1 MRGGAT
7 SPRRLI
13 LCAMSTPWYVEAFR
27 SDYRDVYAHRN
38 LAAAREETRWL
49 ATEVLRGMDGPV
61 LDDCCGFGRH
71 SLALAEAGFDVFG
84 IDLSLDLLASSGDM
98 EGAPE
103 RLSGRLAQAD
113 MRALPF
119 AASSFAAVVNLFTSF
134 GYLGD
139 VGDGAALDEMARVL
153 RPGGTL
159 VMDLMNP
166 TSIRRGLRPT
176 SREERDGI
184 VLESRRSLEDGG
196 RRVVKEVLLTLAT
209 GEVRRWREEV
219 RMYEPAELD
228 ALMAA
233 RGLSV
238 VRRAGSFEGE
248 PFDPQLA
255 DRQVVL
261 ARS

>member
-1 MRGGAT
+1 MA
-7 SPRRLI
+7 
-13 LCAMSTPWYVEAFR
+13 TPWYVEAFR
-27 SDYRDVYAHRN
+27 GDYREVYAHRN
-38 LAAAREETRWL
+38 LAAARREVRWL
-49 ATEVLRGMDGPV
+49 AEEVLAGVEGPV

-84 IDLSLDLLASSGDM
+84 IDLSFDLLASSETM
-98 EGAPE
+98 EGAGE
-103 RLSGRLAQAD
+103 RLSGRLGQAD

-119 AASSFAAVVNLFTSF
+119 RRASFAAVVNLFTSF

-139 VGDGAALDEMARVL
+139 EGDGAALDEMARVL

-166 TSIRRGLRPT
+166 GAIRRGLRPS

-184 VLESRRSLEDGG
+184 VLEARRSLEDGG
-196 RRVVKEVLLTLAT
+196 RRVVKEVELTLAS

-238 VRRAGSFEGE
+238 VGRAGSFEGE
-248 PFDPQLA
+248 PFEPEEA